1 MPIKTVKTIGKA
13 PGKVNP
19 IPTPSPVGVKED
31 GFKKQADFDN
41 RERPASKYVRKP
53 ASAETGN
60 PSGESYGTK
69 VQ

>member
-1 MPIKTVKTIGKA
+1 MGIKTVKTIGKA

-19 IPTPSPVGVKED
+19 IPTPPPTGVKED
-31 GFKKQADFDN
+31 GFKKQFDFDN
-41 RERPASKYVRKP
+41 KQRPASKYVNKP

-60 PSGESYGTK
+60 PNGQGYGTK